1 MDATEAE
8 AEAIDKYWQGDFAAA
23 LPGLLAAAAAGHADA
38 MAMLANMY
46 EAGEGV
52 APDWERSLEWARR
65 AIAAGSVTA
74 LLNLG
79 ISYRRRGDLSAAGD
93 CFQQASDR
101 GDGEA
106 ELELAYL
113 LLSSV
118 AERPRA
124 IELLQRV
131 LASSNV
137 SLDSLER
144 ARALLDELTQD

>member
-1 MDATEAE
+1 
-8 AEAIDKYWQGDFAAA
+8 
-23 LPGLLAAAAAGHADA
+23 

-52 APDWERSLEWARR
+52 VPDWERSLEWARR

-79 ISYRRRGDLSAAGD
+79 ISYRRRGDRSAAMD
-93 CFQQASDR
+93 CFQQAADR

-106 ELELAYL
+106 ALELADL
-113 LLSSV
+113 LPPGQ
-118 AERPRA
+118 AERPRT

-131 LASSNV
+131 LASSSV
-137 SLDSLER
+137 SPDSLER
-144 ARALLDELTQD
+144 ARALLEDLTRD